1 MILFLI
7 GLSVC
12 AQLLLYILFR
22 KQRYMRIV
30 ILLLFLFLHFYLL
43 PQLFT
48 DQVYA
53 GEDAPRCG
61 MAAIG
66 IYFLFWTAGGS
77 MTLIMHLCYWLA
89 TWKISLKKRNGAQE
103 IL

>member
-12 AQLLLYILFR
+12 AQLLLYILFQ
-22 KQRYMRIV
+22 KQRYVRIG
-30 ILLLFLFLHFYLL
+30 ILPLFLFLHFYLL

-48 DQVYA
+48 NQVYA
-53 GEDAPRCG
+53 REEGPRCG

-66 IYFLFWTAGGS
+66 IYFLFWIAGGS
-77 MTLIMHLCYWLA
+77 MTLIMHLCYWLV
-89 TWKISLKKRNGAQE
+89 TWRPAQQKKIQ